1 MICLSSEIVLQT
13 FQVNFTYQFLRKKFF
28 IFSQFMFD
36 EHIKSRLIKDIRYF
50 RENKTQLEQK
60 YSYERADKFNKG
72 IRKLGLTAD
81 GLSYLDQFRMLISHI
96 GKMHVSVHWQLM
108 QHDIWGCHCSDYE
121 HYCLLHCDAT
131 DTPAHQAC
139 STPTSGYPRMIA
151 TCLLS
156 QVSFMDCLSLVMMAS
171 WSFQM

>member
-1 MICLSSEIVLQT
+1 MEYLGVNVLTSEVLFIILLM

-28 IFSQFMFD
+28 IFSQFMYD

-72 IRKLGLTAD
+72 IRKLGVTAD

-96 GKMHVSVHWQLM
+96 GKLGVTDGCYLIIVH
-108 QHDIWGCHCSDYE
+108 
-121 HYCLLHCDAT
+121 
-131 DTPAHQAC
+131 
-139 STPTSGYPRMIA
+139 
-151 TCLLS
+151 
-156 QVSFMDCLSLVMMAS
+156 
-171 WSFQM
+171 